1 MGHLRRPKQ
10 AGDTIVEV
18 LIALVVIAAVLPGA
32 FFLSRASLQHVRDSE
47 EHAQALNI
55 LQGQLERL
63 RTTPRSSVPA
73 SDFCFSEA
81 GQALASA
88 PCRYGNIPYK
98 VTIHDAGAVGTT
110 SHLYQASIVWDKV
123 GGGTNSERLVY
134 RVSLQ

>member
-1 MGHLRRPKQ
+1 MGRLRRPKQ

-63 RTTPRSSVPA
+63 RAMQRGDIPP
-73 SDFCFSEA
+73 SDFCFAEGS
-81 GQALASA
+81 QALTSA
-88 PCRYGNIPYK
+88 PCQYGNIPYQ
-98 VTIHDAGAVGTT
+98 VTIHDAGPATSP
-110 SHLYQASIVWDKV
+110 SHLYQAKITWNKL
-123 GGGTNSERLVY
+123 GGGINTERLIY
-134 RVSLQ
+134 RVTLE